1 MSVPAPQAFE
11 NADGVYTTFD
21 ASRSQPQPQRPAPQP
36 SSQPVAGPSN
46 YNGQFAIPSYNHN
59 PPQPQHPI
67 PLHLQP
73 SPYTLSAGNMVPSYH
88 QGVNVAYQG
97 GGAGYAGS
105 GYHFGGMSGVP
116 PPMPAVPGEDKSGD
130 GESDA
135 TTVKHRRRTTPDQ
148 LKVLEF
154 WFEINPKPDNQ
165 LREQLAAQLGMT
177 KRNVQVWFQNR
188 RAKVKGIAKKEAEGN
203 KNGSSGDLSS
213 SHTPQDHSYVDLHYP
228 SYLQPNPPHSFPMGR
243 RASLANGEAA
253 KIEMFVAKRAAAQKQ
268 EEVLS
273 HVKSNSGTGHG
284 LGAGTGATG
293 TTGTTGTGTGTD
305 MGQANAARRGSIPY
319 PSPATSF
326 PPPPPPQQLPTP
338 MSPKF
343 SPAARAG
350 PSALHIAAIRNN
362 TRRASMPGAPQL
374 ISSGP
379 FTPPR
384 VVGAQLPGTGGV
396 GGVVGGR
403 ARELSPIRDHEVY
416 GEAESWGF
424 LPPPAEYDAA
434 TFLDD
439 SPLPNPTFSFG
450 SAPSNPPPPPPPL
463 QHHSSS
469 QSSSNPQLSS
479 RHSSDSHDEAQRQQ
493 QMFMMMQQRG
503 RLGSMASIGTMGT
516 ENGTTDGE
524 DSSGEWLV
532 DALPEGFEPDAR
544 RASAPADLLHQIG
557 IMGLTPNVAGLNGM
571 SGPVRPSP
579 LNTHFTPDSYHHPYT
594 PHSASSTSTYPMSH
608 PGSDSISN
616 ESPTLAQFGKDVHS
630 QSLGHLFPHTQ
641 PHGHHQYGQHHSFDG
656 FEQWD
661 ASGGALGQRAGGT
674 GTGTGT
680 LGGGGGARQG
690 QVPPLPAAD
699 YHVNLLPHGQE
710 SHNGSGESE
719 EGKDDFLYLTD
730 FGGGSHDAVN
740 VLV

>member
-1 MSVPAPQAFE
+1 MSVPAPQGFE

-21 ASRSQPQPQRPAPQP
+21 AQRSQPQPPQRPAPQPQQHQRQP

-46 YNGQFAIPSYNHN
+46 YNGQFAIPAYNHN
-59 PPQPQHPI
+59 PPQPQHPV

-73 SPYTLSAGNMVPSYH
+73 SPYSLPSGSMVPSYH
-88 QGVNVAYQG
+88 QGVSVAYQG
-97 GGAGYAGS
+97 GAGGYGGS
-105 GYHFGGMSGVP
+105 NYHFGGMPGVP
-116 PPMPAVPGEDKSGD
+116 PPMPAVPGEEKSGD

-135 TTVKHRRRTTPDQ
+135 ATVKHRRRTTPEQ

-188 RAKVKGIAKKEAEGN
+188 RAKVKGLAKKEAEGN
-203 KNGSSGDLSS
+203 KTGSSGDLSS
-213 SHTPQDHSYVDLHYP
+213 SHTPQDPSYVDPHYP
-228 SYLQPNPPHSFPMGR
+228 SFLQPNPPHSFPMGR

-273 HVKSNSGTGHG
+273 HVKSNSGSGHG
-284 LGAGTGATG
+284 LGPA
-293 TTGTTGTGTGTD
+293 TGTTGTGTD
-305 MGQANAARRGSIPY
+305 LGQANAARRGSIPY
-319 PSPATSF
+319 PSPVTSL

-384 VVGAQLPGTGGV
+384 VVGAQLPGAV
-396 GGVVGGR
+396 AGGR

-416 GEAESWGF
+416 GESESWGF

-450 SAPSNPPPPPPPL
+450 SAPSDPPAPPPL
-463 QHHSSS
+463 QHHSS
-469 QSSSNPQLSS
+469 
-479 RHSSDSHDEAQRQQ
+479 HSSDSHDEAQRQQ

-579 LNTHFTPDSYHHPYT
+579 LNTHFTPESYHLYT
-594 PHSASSTSTYPMSH
+594 PHSASSTSTFPMSH

-616 ESPTLAQFGKDVHS
+616 ESPTLAHFGKDVHS
-630 QSLGHLFPHTQ
+630 HGHLLAHAQ
-641 PHGHHQYGQHHSFDG
+641 PHGHHQYGQHNPFDG
-656 FEQWD
+656 FERWD
-661 ASGGALGQRAGGT
+661 ASGGALGQRAG
-674 GTGTGT
+674 T
-680 LGGGGGARQG
+680 LGGGARPG
-690 QVPPLPAAD
+690 QMPPLPAAD

>member
-1 MSVPAPQAFE
+1 MSVPAPQGFE
-11 NADGVYTTFD
+11 NTDGAYPTFD
-21 ASRSQPQPQRPAPQP
+21 AHRPQPRPQQQHAPQSQQHHQP

-46 YNGQFAIPSYNHN
+46 YNGQFAIPSYNPN
-59 PPQPQHPI
+59 PSQPRHAV
-67 PLHLQP
+67 PLHLQQ
-73 SPYTLSAGNMVPSYH
+73 SPYTLPQGSMVPNYH
-88 QGVNVAYQG
+88 QGVNQGGNQGVNAAYKGGG
-97 GGAGYAGS
+97 GGAYPGS
-105 GYHFGGMSGVP
+105 NYHFGAVPAVP
-116 PPMPAVPGEDKSGD
+116 PPLPASLGEDKSGD
-130 GESDA
+130 GESDTA
-135 TTVKHRRRTTPDQ
+135 TVKHRRRTTPEQ

-188 RAKVKGIAKKEAEGN
+188 RAKVKGIAKKEAEG
-203 KNGSSGDLSS
+203 KSGSSGDLSS
-213 SHTPQDHSYVDLHYP
+213 SRTPHDSSSLADSHYP
-228 SYLQPNPPHSFPMGR
+228 SFLQPNTLHSLPMGR

-273 HVKSNSGTGHG
+273 NVKSGSIPAPA
-284 LGAGTGATG
+284 LGATG
-293 TTGTTGTGTGTD
+293 GTE

-319 PSPATSF
+319 PSPVASF
-326 PPPPPPQQLPTP
+326 APPPPPPQQLPSP

-350 PSALHIAAIRNN
+350 PSALHIAAMRNN
-362 TRRASMPGAPQL
+362 TRRASMPGASQL

-384 VVGAQLPGTGGV
+384 VVGAQLPGS
-396 GGVVGGR
+396 VVGSR

-416 GEAESWGF
+416 GESESWGF
-424 LPPPAEYDAA
+424 LPPPAEFDGP
-434 TFLDD
+434 TFLND

-450 SAPSNPPPPPPPL
+450 SAPSNPPPPPL

-469 QSSSNPQLSS
+469 QSSSNPHLSS
-479 RHSSDSHDEAQRQQ
+479 RHSSESHDEAQRQQ

-503 RLGSMASIGTMGT
+503 RMGSMASIGTMGT

-532 DALPEGFEPDAR
+532 DALPHGFEPDVR

-579 LNTHFTPDSYHHPYT
+579 LNTHFTPDSYHPYT

-608 PGSDSISN
+608 PGSDSLSS
-616 ESPTLAQFGKDVHS
+616 ESPTQAHFGKDVHS
-630 QSLGHLFPHTQ
+630 QGHLFPHAQ
-641 PHGHHQYGQHHSFDG
+641 PHGHHQYGQHQSFDG
-656 FEQWD
+656 FERWD
-661 ASGGALGQRAGGT
+661 ATGGVMGPGGVS
-674 GTGTGT
+674 GT
-680 LGGGGGARQG
+680 LSQPRHGEMPSHSAT
-690 QVPPLPAAD
+690 D
-699 YHVNLLPHGQE
+699 YHVNLLPQGQE
-710 SHNGSGESE
+710 SHNGSESE
-719 EGKDDFLYLTD
+719 EGKDDLFYLTD
-730 FGGGSHDAVN
+730 FSGGSHDAVN